1 MSVSTALTAADT
13 EASGAQPHGNL
24 RHLVI
29 GAIGVVF
36 GDIGTS
42 PIYTLRESF
51 GEAGGLEV
59 VEGSILGVLSLIFW
73 SLLII
78 VTLKYVI
85 LILRADNRGEGGVL
99 AISALGLRGVKR
111 GTFARKLVVGC
122 SIAGLALFYGDG
134 LITPA
139 ISVLSA
145 VEGLETAQP
154 ALQPYVLPIAVT
166 ILTLL
171 FLIQGFGT
179 GLVGRLFGPVMIV
192 WFGTLAVLGAT
203 HVVGNPSVLR
213 ALNPYWAVNL
223 FVTEGWQ
230 AFVAL
235 GAVVLAVTGAEAVYA
250 DMGHFGRFPIRLA
263 WLAFV
268 LPALLLCYF
277 GQGAMVLADPATAK
291 QPFFHMAGD
300 AWLWPLIILA
310 TCATV
315 IASQAVISGVF
326 SLTRQAILLGYLPRM
341 QIRHTSVTEMGQ
353 IYIPRVNWIL
363 AIGVLT
369 LVLGFQQS
377 SHLAAAYGVSVTG
390 AMGLDAILAGIVAA
404 WIWRWGVFWAS
415 VVFGLLF
422 ALDLAYV
429 LANLLK
435 VPHGGWFPLI
445 IAGVASFTVVTWR
458 RGRKVL
464 AQKLYSH
471 ALTTRA
477 FIDKLG
483 PTTQRVTGT
492 GVFMTAN
499 PSIVPM
505 ALLHNLKHNKVLH
518 ERVVLMKVAVADVP
532 FIPDE
537 NRVKVERLGKGFFG
551 VTADYGFMDSPD
563 VPKALEQCRD
573 FGLALEPMAT
583 SFFLGRETLIPTT
596 RPDLNPAEERLFILL
611 SNTALSATAY
621 FRLPPDR
628 VVELGTQVEV

>member
-1 MSVSTALTAADT
+1 MAARSDEPVT
-13 EASGAQPHGNL
+13 EPHGNL
-24 RHLVI
+24 RHLVV

-59 VEGSILGVLSLIFW
+59 IEATILGVLSLIFW

-99 AISALGLRGVKR
+99 AMSALALRGAQR
-111 GTFARKLVVGC
+111 GTFPRKLVIGC

-145 VEGLETAQP
+145 VEGLETVEP

-171 FLIQGFGT
+171 FVIQSFGT
-179 GLVGRLFGPVMIV
+179 GWVGRLFGPVMLA
-192 WFGTLAVLGAT
+192 WFATLAFLGLI
-203 HVVGNPSVLR
+203 HIVDNPDVFR

-223 FVTEGWQ
+223 FAVEGWQ

-235 GAVVLAVTGAEAVYA
+235 GAIVLAVTGAEAVYA
-250 DMGHFGRFPIRLA
+250 DMGHFGRFPIRLG
-263 WLAFV
+263 WLVFV
-268 LPALLLCYF
+268 LPALLLNYF
-277 GQGAMVLADPATAK
+277 GQGAMVLADPSTAK
-291 QPFFHMAGD
+291 QPFFHLVPE

-341 QIRHTSVTEMGQ
+341 RIRHTSVTEVGQ
-353 IYIPRVNWIL
+353 IYIPRVNWAL
-363 AIGVLT
+363 AIGVLA

-390 AMGLDAILAGIVAA
+390 AMGLDAILAGLVAA
-404 WIWRWGVFWAS
+404 WIWRWGAFWAS

-422 ALDLAYV
+422 IIDLAYV
-429 LANLLK
+429 AANLLK
-435 VPHGGWFPLI
+435 VPHGGWFPLV
-445 IAGVASFTVVTWR
+445 IAAAASFTVVTWR

-464 AQKLYSH
+464 ARTLYSH
-471 ALTTRA
+471 ALTMAA
-477 FIDKLG
+477 FIEKLG
-483 PTTQRVTGT
+483 PTTQRVAGT

-499 PSIVPM
+499 PSIVPV

-518 ERVVLMKVAVADVP
+518 ERVVLMTVTVADVP
-532 FIPDE
+532 FIPDTS
-537 NRVKVERLGKGFFG
+537 RIKVVRLGKGFFG
-551 VTADYGFMDSPD
+551 VTAEYGFMDNPD
-563 VPKALEQCRD
+563 VPKALESCRD
-573 FGLALEPMAT
+573 YGLAIEPMAT

-596 RPDLNPAEERLFILL
+596 RPDLNTAEERLFILM

-628 VVELGTQVEV
+628 VVELGTQIEI